1 MDTNALL
8 TALASYNVT
17 LGPRRPDGGR
27 VITLHDE
34 GGEPLLQRVIGKALL
49 SHPEGLI
56 EVLDSVRRDLLV
68 TGGCTDET
76 VLAALRGSDRVR
88 SYA

>member
-1 MDTNALL
+1 MNALL
-8 TALASYNVT
+8 AALASYNVT

-34 GGEPLLQRVIGKALL
+34 KGEPLISRVVGRALL
-49 SHPEGLI
+49 SHPAGLA

-68 TGGCTDET
+68 TGGCSDET
-76 VLAALRGSDRVR
+76 VLAGLRGSDRVR